1 MILYYDKYF
10 QEHMNNAK
18 KSWTG
23 INTILSRHGKT
34 KASDIFLNSNGNLFT
49 DQKTVSKMFNNYYI
63 NVAGNLEKKFP
74 NPRPNSKTILE
85 ILMSI
90 VSTSKKQHQ
99 LKLTN

>member
-1 MILYYDKYF
+1 
-10 QEHMNNAK
+10 MNNAK

-23 INTILSRHGKT
+23 INTILSRQGKS

-74 NPRPNSKTILE
+74 SLRLNFKTI
-85 ILMSI
+85 
-90 VSTSKKQHQ
+90 
-99 LKLTN
+99 

>member
-1 MILYYDKYF
+1 MYYDKYF

-23 INTILSRHGKT
+23 INTILSRHGKS

-63 NVAGNLEKKFP
+63 NVAGNLEKK
-74 NPRPNSKTILE
+74 NSQAQDQIPRL
-85 ILMSI
+85 
-90 VSTSKKQHQ
+90 SKKS
-99 LKLTN
+99 